1 MISYERGIIFLT
13 YPPIQAALPSAHR
26 ARWRRKNWMRKNLQ
40 HSWRV
45 YMVEKVNY
53 LLHSYTT
60 CHHVFYSYDSLL
72 ILFPTL
78 WRSEFVSLRTPLSP
92 YTTYH
97 VVLTFFLVLWYDWM
111 LKLYGKKEREKSEHS
126 TTFHLPEYNS
136 TTSSASASGN
146 VNNTSGA
153 LGLGRLVKVLNN
165 TLFRLLS
172 TAQAVWELVVMSVG
186 EALTAEFICVECAV
200 CEIW

>member
-1 MISYERGIIFLT
+1 
-13 YPPIQAALPSAHR
+13 
-26 ARWRRKNWMRKNLQ
+26 
-40 HSWRV
+40 
-45 YMVEKVNY
+45 MVEKVNY

-72 ILFPTL
+72 ILFPNSL
-78 WRSEFVSLRTPLSP
+78 WRSEFVSLRTSHSLT
-92 YTTYH
+92 TTYH

-153 LGLGRLVKVLNN
+153 LGLGEGSLVKVLNN

-172 TAQAVWELVVMSVG
+172 TAQAGSVRAG
-186 EALTAEFICVECAV
+186 CHERGWGADSGIHMCRMCCLWNLIRFSSNFFSPSLSLFFRSYHVFTQATCSPL
-200 CEIW
+200 EII

>member
-26 ARWRRKNWMRKNLQ
+26 ARWRRKKNWMRKNLQ

-78 WRSEFVSLRTPLSP
+78 WRSEFVSLRTQPFPPPPIMSYSLFSSFYDTIECWN
-92 YTTYH
+92 YTEKRT
-97 VVLTFFLVLWYDWM
+97 
-111 LKLYGKKEREKSEHS
+111 REKWTQHNISPARVQQHNIISIGIWKCEQHERR
-126 TTFHLPEYNS
+126 F
-136 TTSSASASGN
+136 G
-146 VNNTSGA
+146 VG
-153 LGLGRLVKVLNN
+153 GLVKVLNN

-172 TAQAVWELVVMSVG
+172 TA
-186 EALTAEFICVECAV
+186 
-200 CEIW
+200 